1 VILETMKV
9 KIGLNILF
17 GAGVPLF
24 TAAHPLDNIER
35 QSFESVRPVLLDNN
49 CWIGNQVVTCP
60 GVTIGSGTLI
70 FADAVVAK
78 DIPKKRLTVGNR
90 AQMLRKLN
98 QNPKS

>member
-9 KIGLNILF
+9 KIGSNILF
-17 GAGVPLF
+17 GAGVPLY
-24 TAAHPLDNIER
+24 TAAHPLDKIER
-35 QSFESVRPVLLDNN
+35 QTFESVRPVLLDNN

-78 DIPKKRLTVGNR
+78 DIPKDSLTVGKR
-90 AQMLRKLN
+90 VKMIRKLN
-98 QNPKS
+98 QNPKL

>member
-9 KIGLNILF
+9 KIGSNILF
-17 GAGVPLF
+17 GAGVPLY
-24 TAAHPLDNIER
+24 TAAHPLDKIER
-35 QSFESVRPVLLDNN
+35 QTFESVRPVLLDNN
-49 CWIGNQVVTCP
+49 CWIGDQVVTCP

-78 DIPKKRLTVGNR
+78 DIPKDSLTVGKR
-90 AQMLRKLN
+90 VKMIRKLN